1 MRICSWK
8 SQCSCCLAALLASVS
23 VVARA
28 DDEIQWQKV
37 GLAGQGGE
45 IQQPSVEWKPLA
57 DIDARAYINEPAVD
71 WKTLSEDQINEAINK
86 PVIWYPAPD
95 SDVKDGELQGKSDGA
110 SGASLRPPT
119 SFSEAQELL
128 ALLKQPSPL
137 LYQASQYPTAF
148 QLASDD
154 VKIGA
159 NFRAYFP
166 PASIIPNSS
175 TSIYAGWSINV
186 GLTDTTELGIA
197 FNRVDS
203 SAPGKQGPFFV
214 DSATGLGF
222 AEDNIYTLQIQQQL
236 WKNQSQTQAFGAVA
250 SVAFGTRASN
260 FNGDVYTNNQ
270 PVPALQ
276 LPFSYRPSTSWQL
289 TFSPTAVFFSQD
301 SALFLHTAP
310 IENPG
315 SFGTL
320 AGLSANVSYR
330 VNQRVTL
337 WSDTFFPVVGNNS
350 INRTTGKPSKDII
363 YNAGLR
369 YFVNPSLGLDLYAS
383 NSQGTMG
390 PIGFTANPDLTA
402 IGTNLVFL
410 FDVAGNGNYADT
422 FKQSGRITPLL
433 QAGFGLYGGG
443 VAPTGTLIG
452 NGAFGNQG
460 FNGLVGFGFVND
472 LDLSIYLGYAS
483 GVIDESEQGIAG
495 RIRLLD
501 QYQGDF
507 LTANLVATI
516 GKTNQPFINYF
527 NDNANLFRERGL
539 QKTIPFI
546 WDLDSLDTYQLW
558 IITASLP
565 LIYQFSPKAV
575 NSSSLWIA
583 PSAGLAQRIG
593 GLQLLGINFGG
604 AWAVSKEL
612 SLIAE
617 LGANFGNRGN
627 AFESNILTYA
637 LPWSVGLRWN
647 PMGLF
652 GEKIEAGKAYPHIY
666 AYLTNRV
673 GQTPWLSMRVR
684 ADNELAVSIGITI
697 PWRIQALSNR

>member
-1 MRICSWK
+1 MRLSSWK
-8 SQCSCCLAALLASVS
+8 SQCSCFAAVLLAGVS
-23 VVARA
+23 VAARA
-28 DDEIQWQKV
+28 DDRIQWQKV
-37 GLAGQGGE
+37 VEAGQDAQ
-45 IQQPSVEWKPLA
+45 IHPPSVDWKPLEDIDAKAYQSEPAVEWKPLS
-57 DIDARAYINEPAVD
+57 DDQARDV
-71 WKTLSEDQINEAINK
+71 INK
-86 PVIWYPAPD
+86 PVIWNPAQD
-95 SDVKDGELQGKSDGA
+95 SDVKGGTLQGESDGE
-110 SGASLRPPT
+110 SGAALRPPT

-128 ALLKQPSPL
+128 ALLKLPSPL

-148 QLASDD
+148 QLAQDD

-159 NFRAYFP
+159 NFRSYFP
-166 PASIIPNSS
+166 PKSIIPNSS
-175 TSIYAGWSINV
+175 TSIYAGWSINF
-186 GLTDTTELGIA
+186 GLTDTTELGVA

-203 SAPGKQGPFFV
+203 SGPGKQGPFFV

-236 WKNQSQTQAFGAVA
+236 WKNQSQTQAFGAVV

-260 FNGDVYTNNQ
+260 FNGDVYTSDE
-270 PVPALQ
+270 PVPSLQ
-276 LPFSYRPSTSWQL
+276 LPFSFRPSKAWQL
-289 TFSPTAVFFSQD
+289 TFSPTVVFFSQD

-310 IENPG
+310 IEDPG

-320 AGLSANVSYR
+320 AGLSANVSYK
-330 VNQRVTL
+330 VNQRITL
-337 WSDTFFPVVGNNS
+337 WSDTFFPVAGNNS
-350 INRTTGKPSKDII
+350 INRTTGKPSKEII

-383 NSQGTMG
+383 NAQGSMG

-410 FDVAGNGNYADT
+410 FDVAGNGNYDET
-422 FKQSGRITPLL
+422 FKRPSTITPLL

-443 VAPTGTLIG
+443 VAPTRTLIG
-452 NGAFGNQG
+452 DGALGGQG
-460 FNGLVGFGFVND
+460 FNGLIGFGFVND
-472 LDLSIYLGYAS
+472 LDLSLYLGYAS

-516 GKTNQPFINYF
+516 GKTNQPFVNYY
-527 NDNANLFRERGL
+527 NDNANQFRNQGL
-539 QKTIPFI
+539 QKTIPLI
-546 WDLDSLDTYQLW
+546 WDIDSIETGQLW
-558 IITASLP
+558 IVTASLP

-604 AWAVSKEL
+604 SWAVTKEL

-627 AFESNILTYA
+627 AFNGNNLTYL

-652 GEKIEAGKAYPHIY
+652 GKKIEAGRSYPQIY

-684 ADNELAVSIGITI
+684 ADNEPAVTIGITI
-697 PWRIQALSNR
+697 PWGIKALSNP